1 MGGGTE
7 HPLARRI
14 TDGLEPR
21 AWTVA
26 VALLTG
32 WHAEGAA
39 GVGWGAFAAFLA
51 SATGP
56 WVLAGYVLALVGRSR
71 VRLRDHTPA
80 QATAGTALG
89 AAVAGPVF
97 LGLVRRRG

>member
-1 MGGGTE
+1 MDRRRGAADRM
-7 HPLARRI
+7 ARRGRGRSRLGGVRRFL
-14 TDGLEPR
+14 GL
-21 AWTVA
+21 
-26 VALLTG
+26 
-32 WHAEGAA
+32 
-39 GVGWGAFAAFLA
+39 
-51 SATGP
+51 SYGP
-56 WVLAGYVLALVGRSR
+56 WILAGYVLLALVGWSR